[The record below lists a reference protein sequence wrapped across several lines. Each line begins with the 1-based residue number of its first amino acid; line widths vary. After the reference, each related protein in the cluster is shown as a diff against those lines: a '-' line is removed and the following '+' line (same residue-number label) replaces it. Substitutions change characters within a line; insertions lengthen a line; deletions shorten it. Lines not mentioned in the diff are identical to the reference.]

1 MLDDPVV
8 TQAERFA
15 LDHEGQT
22 GVEGSH
28 SRALVLAEKARVL
41 VRIGGRVELP
51 AEGGYV
57 SERRLEPLTGAAE
70 RRCLFLSNLGVD
82 APVRILKPRHRRRA
96 TASA

>member
-15 LDHEGQT
+15 LDHKGQT
-22 GVEGSH
+22 GVDGSH
-28 SRALVLAEKARVL
+28 SRALVLTEKARVL
-41 VRIGGRVELP
+41 VRIGGQVELP
-51 AEGGYV
+51 AEGGHV

-70 RRCLFLSNLGVD
+70 RRRLFLGDLGVD
-82 APVRILKPRHRRRA
+82 APVRLLKPRHRRRA